1 MSKKCLECWN
11 VAVGVDEGRT
21 QHRPTNI
28 QVLQMAGGEYT
39 VHFSNV
45 ENRSSM
51 YLTNHVEDLE
61 TNFTRLKKRNYGIL
75 ARHFRV
81 RLVPGPFLARS
92 EGSGV
97 QTYRSPLLKLQ
108 PTSFTTC
115 VVCLISCVLSV
126 PALGSV
132 SGQLV
137 CGIV

>member
-1 MSKKCLECWN
+1 
-11 VAVGVDEGRT
+11 
-21 QHRPTNI
+21 
-28 QVLQMAGGEYT
+28 MAGSEYM
-39 VHFSNV
+39 VHDSNI
-45 ENRSSM
+45 ENWSSM
-51 YLTNHVEDLE
+51 YLTNHVEDLHGNKLY
-61 TNFTRLKKRNYGIL
+61 TFKKRNYGIL
-75 ARHFRV
+75 ARHFPA

-115 VVCLISCVLSV
+115 VVCLISCVLSMPV
-126 PALGSV
+126 LGSV